1 MPRPSAGLAEFRYHS
16 SSSSPWRSPPDCID
30 ACSLLLFFY
39 RRHSSLV
46 QHRARPARRFLR
58 EEKGQRPLG
67 ASRGSFLGWAIA
79 EWCVHIRV
87 QLIGRPFYISLLSL
101 SSFSFLLSFF
111 FILFSFFFSLLLS
124 FHPFLYLCGD
134 QGAARPS
141 RVQPLFGW
149 TCNVFFSRGPR
160 GLSNA
165 PGQQPWIHAV

>member
-1 MPRPSAGLAEFRYHS
+1 M
-16 SSSSPWRSPPDCID
+16 D
-30 ACSLLLFFY
+30 ACSFLLFFT
-39 RRHSSLV
+39 RRNSSLV

-58 EEKGQRPLG
+58 EEKGQRTLG
-67 ASRGSFLGWAIA
+67 ASRGSFFLGWAIA
-79 EWCVHIRV
+79 EWCVHISV

-111 FILFSFFFSLLLS
+111 FLFFSFFFSLLLS

>member
-1 MPRPSAGLAEFRYHS
+1 M
-16 SSSSPWRSPPDCID
+16 
-30 ACSLLLFFY
+30 
-39 RRHSSLV
+39 V

-67 ASRGSFLGWAIA
+67 APRGSFGMGDSRMVRPHPCATDWQAI
-79 EWCVHIRV
+79 
-87 QLIGRPFYISLLSL
+87 LYLSSL
-101 SSFSFLLSFF
+101 SFLFLFSFIFLLSIF
-111 FILFSFFFSLLLS
+111 FSFFFSLLLS

-165 PGQQPWIHAV
+165 PGQQPWIHAVRV